1 MKSKILLK
9 LKKDWMLYI
18 LLLPMVLWYITF
30 AYKPM
35 YGLLIA
41 FKDFSL
47 YKGVMDSPWIGLE
60 NFYNYITG
68 PFFLRTLKNT
78 LLISSYSLFI
88 EFPIP
93 IILALMLN
101 EVKNSFAKKWIQT
114 ITYLPHFISI
124 VVVAG
129 IITNL
134 LASNTGVINLI
145 LEKLG
150 FEKTYFLIQPEYFRS
165 IYISSGIWKEAG
177 FSSIVYLAA
186 LSGIDPS
193 LYEAAKIDGADRIK
207 QMFYVTLPCIL
218 PTIVIMFII
227 KVGKILE
234 VGYEKIILLYQ
245 PSTYET
251 ADVLSTYVYR
261 AGLQEAQYGLATAAG
276 LFNAIFGFL
285 LVVGA
290 NKLARKLS
298 QTSIW

>member
-1 MKSKILLK
+1 MA
-9 LKKDWMLYI
+9 
-18 LLLPMVLWYITF
+18 P
-30 AYKPM
+30 
-35 YGLLIA
+35 
-41 FKDFSL
+41 
-47 YKGVMDSPWIGLE
+47 
-60 NFYNYITG
+60 
-68 PFFLRTLKNT
+68 
-78 LLISSYSLFI
+78 
-88 EFPIP
+88 
-93 IILALMLN
+93 
-101 EVKNSFAKKWIQT
+101 
-114 ITYLPHFISI
+114 
-124 VVVAG
+124 
-129 IITNL
+129 
-134 LASNTGVINLI
+134 NTGVVNLI
-145 LEKLG
+145 IEKLG
-150 FEKTYFLIQPEYFRS
+150 FEKIYFLIQPEYFRS
-165 IYISSGIWKEAG
+165 IFISSGIWKEAG

-251 ADVLSTYVYR
+251 ADVLSTYIYR

-276 LFNAIFGFL
+276 LFNAIFGFI

>member
-1 MKSKILLK
+1 
-9 LKKDWMLYI
+9 
-18 LLLPMVLWYITF
+18 
-30 AYKPM
+30 
-35 YGLLIA
+35 
-41 FKDFSL
+41 
-47 YKGVMDSPWIGLE
+47 
-60 NFYNYITG
+60 
-68 PFFLRTLKNT
+68 
-78 LLISSYSLFI
+78 
-88 EFPIP
+88 
-93 IILALMLN
+93 MLN

-134 LASNTGVINLI
+134 LAPNTGVINLI